1 MTDIQEKPGQ
11 GADTLRIWA
20 ASVDYTRDVSIG
32 PNAIKH
38 ASESLRK
45 IRSAMRFLL
54 ANTSGEEIQSL
65 PEVEPGPVS
74 HPRKSHADEQL
85 ELYILHDLSRLETEA
100 IASYDVFAFNKG
112 GSFRSTSSSSQS

>member
-1 MTDIQEKPGQ
+1 VTDVQEKPGQ
-11 GADTLRIWA
+11 GADTLRVWA

-54 ANTSGEEIQSL
+54 ANTSGETARDLSG
-65 PEVEPGPVS
+65 VELGPVS
-74 HPRKSHADEQL
+74 HSRKGDTDRQL
-85 ELYILHDLSRLETEA
+85 ELYILHELSQLEAQA

-112 GSFRSTSSSSQS
+112 KAVNLCCS

>member
-1 MTDIQEKPGQ
+1 VTDVQEKPGQ
-11 GADTLRIWA
+11 GADTLRVWA

-54 ANTSGEEIQSL
+54 ANTSGETARALS
-65 PEVEPGPVS
+65 EVELGPVS
-74 HPRKSHADEQL
+74 RKGDADRQL
-85 ELYILHDLSRLETEA
+85 ELYILHELSQLEAQA

-112 GSFRSTSSSSQS
+112 KGINPCCS